1 MIRRGRQPE
10 RFLATI
16 LFTDIVGST
25 DLAVELGDSEWRRVV
40 AAHHAIIRRQLRSF
54 GGREIDT
61 AGDGF
66 FASFAQPA
74 QALRAADGMLA
85 ETAGLNLIL
94 RAGVHTGECEMIG
107 KKVGGVAVHI
117 AARVMATAD
126 GGQVLTSSTT
136 RDLVSGSGL
145 EFSDAGTHPLKGI
158 PGEWHL
164 FSLVRHVQPSSTT
177 QPPLTAEGAGQGAGR
192 RRTVLVVAGMAL
204 VLVLVAGLAGA
215 AALGAFNPAAT
226 EPATEPG
233 PNTVVVI
240 DRASR
245 AVTDVLDVPSGP
257 VALELS
263 GNRLW
268 VATLDAGIVV
278 DMSTTGDGDERTT
291 GRVGRPTDLS
301 SGDGKIWV
309 ADEFDQNVTLIDER
323 NGDSIGIVENV
334 VARGIVY
341 GSGSAWATDD
351 LADRVLRLDRQSG
364 AVAQSVQLD
373 LGSFPS
379 GIAIRDD
386 VIWVGNVGT
395 DTLARIDALAASVVT
410 SGISLGATPESVAV
424 GERDVW
430 VAMQESDQLKRVDSQ
445 TNAVSATIDVCDQP
459 VSLAVDGEGVWVGCA
474 GSLEVVHLDREGS
487 VIGRVAVGGVPSDIA
502 VGSDQVFVAV
512 RGL

>member
-1 MIRRGRQPE
+1 MGCSTRR
-10 RFLATI
+10 L
-16 LFTDIVGST
+16 D
-25 DLAVELGDSEWRRVV
+25 
-40 AAHHAIIRRQLRSF
+40 
-54 GGREIDT
+54 
-61 AGDGF
+61 
-66 FASFAQPA
+66 
-74 QALRAADGMLA
+74 
-85 ETAGLNLIL
+85 LNLRL

-107 KKVGGVAVHI
+107 RKVGGVAVHI
-117 AARVMATAD
+117 AARVMAAAD

-136 RDLVSGSGL
+136 RDLVAGSGL
-145 EFSDAGTHPLKGI
+145 EFTDAGTHSLKGI

-164 FSLVRHVQPSSTT
+164 FSLVRQVQPSAIP
-177 QPPLTAEGAGQGAGR
+177 QPPPAADVAAQQTRR
-192 RRTVLVVAGMAL
+192 RRTVIVIAGLAVLALLVV
-204 VLVLVAGLAGA
+204 GLAGA
-215 AALGAFNPAAT
+215 AVLGAFEPAAGA
-226 EPATEPG
+226 PAAEPG

-240 DRASR
+240 DRDSR
-245 AVTDVLDVPSGP
+245 AVADVVGVPTGP
-257 VALELS
+257 VALELAGS
-263 GNRLW
+263 RLW

-278 DMSTTGDGDERTT
+278 DMSTTGEGDERTT
-291 GRVGRPTDLS
+291 GRVGRPTDLA
-301 SGDGKIWV
+301 SGDGKVWV

-323 NGDSIGIVENV
+323 SGDSIGIVEGV
-334 VARGIVY
+334 VARGIVF

-373 LGSFPS
+373 VGSYPS

-395 DTLARIDALAASVVT
+395 DTLARIDAPNATVVT

-430 VAMQESDQLKRVDSQ
+430 VAMHESDQLKRVDPQ

-459 VSLAVDGEGVWVGCA
+459 LSLAADGETVWVGCA
-474 GSLEVVHLDREGS
+474 GSLEVVHLDREGV